1 MAVSI
6 YIRILEDFFGLYTRD
21 HMKLTIKIMSII
33 FLGIIFLLIVDG
45 YISVK
50 REINLFDNDMERNAS
65 LLGNTVKE
73 LTLDTWHD
81 AGQDR
86 ALALIKRADREENHM
101 RIRWVWLDNPSGG
114 PYIPHVAREQLAS
127 VSLGKEISVK
137 KLDHHGYGH
146 LYTYVPVKIGSDRYG
161 ALEISESLS
170 KLKNYI
176 HKTILRS
183 IILGIMMAVLVFIM
197 LWVLGVKFVGRPLNR
212 LVEITRQIGKG
223 NFSERIVVRGRDEL
237 SSLANAMNQMCEQL
251 AASRETVRKET
262 EARIAALEQLRHTER
277 LATLG
282 RLSSGIAHELGTPLN
297 VVSGRAKLIINE
309 NLNEEEIT
317 ECSRI
322 IKEQAER
329 MTKLIRQLL
338 DFARRRAPQKSLV
351 DLKNL
356 SCQVIEMLNPAAGNQ
371 KVLLELLEDGDIPLI
386 SIDPFQVQQVLINLV
401 MNGIQAMP
409 DGGHLEIKLRTT
421 CACHPG
427 SRGCREQNY
436 AAIYIKDEGK
446 GISGNNINHLFEP
459 FFTTKKVGE
468 GTGLGLSIAYGIVQ
482 EHGGWIDVKSNLDK
496 GSCFT
501 IYLPLEAD
509 ECVEKS

>member
-1 MAVSI
+1 
-6 YIRILEDFFGLYTRD
+6 
-21 HMKLTIKIMSII
+21 MKLTIKIMSLI
-33 FLGIIFLLIVDG
+33 FLGILALLVVDG

-50 REINLFDNDMERNAS
+50 REINLFDNDMKRNAR

-73 LTLDTWHD
+73 LTLDAWHE

-86 ALALIKRADREENHM
+86 ALELIKRVDKEENYM
-101 RIRWVWLDNPSGG
+101 RIRGVWLGDLSGG
-114 PYIPHVAREQLAS
+114 LYMPRVAPEKLFP
-127 VSLGKEISVK
+127 VSRGQEISVK
-137 KLDHHGYGH
+137 KMDNNGAGH
-146 LYTYVPVKIGSDRYG
+146 LYTYVPVELNSQKHG
-161 ALEISESLS
+161 ALEISESLA
-170 KLKNYI
+170 KLKKYV

-183 IILGIMMAVLVFIM
+183 VILGILMALLGFVM

-223 NFSERIVVRGRDEL
+223 DFSERVVVRGQDEL
-237 SSLANAMNQMCEQL
+237 SSLANAMNQMCAQL

-309 NLNEEEIT
+309 NLKEEEIT

-338 DFARRRAPQKSLV
+338 DFARRRAPQKSPV
-351 DLKNL
+351 NLKNL
-356 SCQVIEMLNPAAGNQ
+356 SGQVIEMLKPAAEKQN
-371 KVLLELLEDGDIPLI
+371 VTLELLKNDDIPLV

-409 DGGHLEIKLRTT
+409 DGGLLEIALRTT
-421 CACHPG
+421 YACHPALSSG
-427 SRGCREQNY
+427 QEQNHV
-436 AAIYIKDEGK
+436 AISIKDEGK
-446 GISGNNINHLFEP
+446 GISEDNINHLFEP
-459 FFTTKKVGE
+459 FFTTKNVGE
-468 GTGLGLSIAYGIVQ
+468 GTGLGLSIAYGIVR
-482 EHGGWIDVKSNLDK
+482 EHGGWIDVKSKVGK

-501 IYLPLEAD
+501 IFIPLEVD
-509 ECVEKS
+509 ECAEKS